1 MMRSLWTAK
10 TGLEAKQTSIDVIA
24 NNLANVSTTGFKKQR
39 AVFEDL
45 LYQTMRQPGAQSG
58 QATQIPNG
66 VQLGVGVQVISTARD
81 FTQGSLQQTG
91 SAFDVAINGKGF
103 FQVLMPDGTTAYT
116 RNGAFHQDSQGQLVT
131 ANGYAIQPAI
141 TVPSDTLELT
151 ISKDGVVSAK
161 QPGNPPQV
169 NQLGQLQLVN
179 FVNPGGLQ
187 SVGEN
192 LFVETPSS
200 GAPLTANPGQN
211 GLGSLQQTFLEV
223 SNVNVAEELVSM
235 IEAQRAYEINSK
247 AIKASD
253 EMLARLNQL

>member
-10 TGLEAKQTSIDVIA
+10 TGLEAKQTSIDVIS

-103 FQVLMPDGTTAYT
+103 FQILMPDGTTAYT

-211 GLGSLQQTFLEV
+211 GLGSLQQSFLEV

-253 EMLARLNQL
+253 EMLARLTQL